1 MSAKIA
7 AAQYPSIC
15 QSSAGPAVSGLMTDI
30 AAAPVLARGAGRN
43 GTKRLMVFF
52 AAVYLAEG
60 ICQSDG
66 LIAQPLNFYLKQV
79 HGWTAVQVTAFLTV
93 FNLPWFFKPLYG
105 IVSDFIPLFGY
116 RRKSWL
122 LLANAAAAAGY
133 FAVMAAGAP
142 DVLLVLLLT
151 AICGM
156 AIVSTLSGAV
166 LVEYGQKLG
175 SSSRFVNQQW
185 VWFNVAAVATSILGG
200 VLVQWL
206 TPLDALHAAALIAG
220 VTPLVAIACTL
231 TLIHEPRSTTS
242 LAGTKLGFASLL
254 SALKSRQLWI
264 LGGFLFFFSFSPGI
278 DTPLY
283 FFMTDRL
290 KFSQAYIGML
300 NSVLAAGAI
309 AAGVVYALCLRDL
322 TMRKMLYFSIMA
334 AVLGTLTYALMAD
347 PVTAAVAQFCYGAA
361 SMWTLVASLGLAADC
376 CPERA
381 EGFGFAAMVAITNI
395 ANAAADNVGSYLYE
409 HIFRSEIAPLIVVAA
424 GFTAV
429 NFALVPLL
437 RFQSLERSSVA
448 VAGGFEI

>member
-1 MSAKIA
+1 MMSE
-7 AAQYPSIC
+7 
-15 QSSAGPAVSGLMTDI
+15 I
-30 AAAPVLARGAGRN
+30 AAAPALARGAERN
-43 GTKRLMVFF
+43 GTKRLMLFF

-79 HGWTAVQVTAFLTV
+79 HGWSAVQITAFLTV

-105 IVSDFIPLFGY
+105 IVSDFVPLFGY

-133 FAVMAAGAP
+133 FAVMATGAP
-142 DVLLVLLLT
+142 DALLVLLLI
-151 AICGM
+151 AIYGM

-175 SSSRFVNQQW
+175 ASSRFVNQQW
-185 VWFNVAAVATSILGG
+185 LWFNVAAVATSVLGG
-200 VLVQWL
+200 MLVQWL

-220 VTPLVAIACTL
+220 LTPLAAIACTL
-231 TLIHEPRSTTS
+231 TLIHEHKSTIS
-242 LAGTKLGFASLL
+242 LAGMKLGFASLL
-254 SALKSRQLWI
+254 TALKSRQLWV
-264 LGGFLFFFSFSPGI
+264 LGGFLFFYYFSPGI

-290 KFSQAYIGML
+290 KFSQAYIGVL
-300 NSVLAAGAI
+300 NSMQAIGAI
-309 AAGVVYALCLRDL
+309 AAGITYALYLRDL
-322 TMRKMLYFSIMA
+322 TTRTMLYFSIVA
-334 AVLGTLTYALMAD
+334 GVLGTLTFALMID
-347 PVTAAVAQFCYGAA
+347 PVTAAIAQFCYGAA

-395 ANAAADNVGSYLYE
+395 SGAAADNVGSYLYE
-409 HIFRSEIAPLIVVAA
+409 HVFGGEIAPLILVATA
-424 GFTAV
+424 FTAV

-437 RFQSLERSSVA
+437 RPWPSSRPHPTRGNRSAIS
-448 VAGGFEI
+448 